1 MKKYILLSLLAVL
14 FYLIPIQPGYTQLK
28 EEAASIEG
36 LKTQLK
42 LDIVL
47 VLDNSG
53 SMKKNDPEFLTQK
66 FVAEL
71 LTGFGENCRVG
82 MVVFDQSATLV
93 EPLTDMT
100 DQLGRANLSQSINK
114 VDFNGLFTN
123 TPAGIER
130 AMYELKI
137 HGRSGARRLIIL
149 LTDGI
154 IDTGNKQRDLVK
166 EKWLK
171 ETLTEESKQADIRI
185 FSIAF
190 TDKADFSLIQTLA
203 IKTDGEYFRAYQAED
218 IQNIFHKISGMIT
231 KPPDKHWKPKA
242 SPAKAASST
251 SPAMDKG
258 IPALQKSESVK
269 LVPTAK
275 IETQTPTVL
284 QIVPPG
290 TEKPSGVQ
298 KESLFLLIIL
308 TGIFLLLLIILT
320 IMIFNLKSRTGF
332 QRGVTGSGGLDSRK
346 TPDIPRAKL
355 IDVKNITAQKTF
367 TLDKRIIRIG
377 RDPNN
382 DIEIAKDTVSSFHA
396 IIEYQDGFFYIEDQR
411 SKNKTRLNG
420 RAIGPYSAKKLKNGD
435 EIMFNIYKFIF
446 IRPDLIPAGDTVMD
460 FHKQSD
466 TVRLRNTTESEPDN
480 VCTKPPPVPQAVLID
495 AQNITGQK
503 TFILTKRKT
512 KIGRGVHN
520 EIAISEKSISGSH
533 ATIEYKDGS
542 FYIEDQRST
551 NKTCINREEIE
562 PYAPRKLKSGDEIMF
577 DVYKFIFLLERQLPT
592 GDTGRRLPEE

>member
-1 MKKYILLSLLAVL
+1 MKKYILLSFLTVL
-14 FYLIPIQPGYTQLK
+14 FNLISIQPGYTQLK

-71 LTGFGENCRVG
+71 LAGFGKNCRVG
-82 MVVFDQSATLV
+82 MVIFDRSATLV

-218 IQNIFHKISGMIT
+218 IQNIFHKIFNYC
-231 KPPDKHWKPKA
+231 
-242 SPAKAASST
+242 
-251 SPAMDKG
+251 
-258 IPALQKSESVK
+258 VN
-269 LVPTAK
+269 
-275 IETQTPTVL
+275 
-284 QIVPPG
+284 
-290 TEKPSGVQ
+290 
-298 KESLFLLIIL
+298 
-308 TGIFLLLLIILT
+308 IFLWD
-320 IMIFNLKSRTGF
+320 NSKS
-332 QRGVTGSGGLDSRK
+332 
-346 TPDIPRAKL
+346 
-355 IDVKNITAQKTF
+355 
-367 TLDKRIIRIG
+367 
-377 RDPNN
+377 
-382 DIEIAKDTVSSFHA
+382 
-396 IIEYQDGFFYIEDQR
+396 
-411 SKNKTRLNG
+411 
-420 RAIGPYSAKKLKNGD
+420 
-435 EIMFNIYKFIF
+435 
-446 IRPDLIPAGDTVMD
+446 
-460 FHKQSD
+460 
-466 TVRLRNTTESEPDN
+466 
-480 VCTKPPPVPQAVLID
+480 
-495 AQNITGQK
+495 
-503 TFILTKRKT
+503 
-512 KIGRGVHN
+512 
-520 EIAISEKSISGSH
+520 
-533 ATIEYKDGS
+533 
-542 FYIEDQRST
+542 
-551 NKTCINREEIE
+551 
-562 PYAPRKLKSGDEIMF
+562 
-577 DVYKFIFLLERQLPT
+577 
-592 GDTGRRLPEE
+592 

>member
-1 MKKYILLSLLAVL
+1 MKKYILLSFLAVL

-28 EEAASIEG
+28 KDAARIEA

-42 LDIVL
+42 LDIIL

-53 SMKKNDPEFLTQK
+53 SMKKNDPKFLTQK

-82 MVVFDQSATLV
+82 MVIFDQSATLI

-100 DQLGRANLSQSINK
+100 DQLGRANLSQSIHK
-114 VDFNGLFTN
+114 LDFNGLFTN

-154 IDTGNKQRDLVK
+154 IDTGNKQRDLIK

-171 ETLTEESKQADIRI
+171 GTLTEESKQADIRI

-203 IKTDGEYFRAYQAED
+203 LKTDGEYFRAYQAED
-218 IQNIFHKISGMIT
+218 IQNIFNKIFAMIT
-231 KPPDKHWKPKA
+231 EPPDQHGMPRSSA
-242 SPAKAASST
+242 AKTASST
-251 SPAMDKG
+251 SPTIDEE
-258 IPALQKSESVK
+258 IPAIRKSESVK
-269 LVPTAK
+269 PLPTAK
-275 IETQTPTVL
+275 NVTPTPTVL
-284 QIVPPG
+284 EIAAPG
-290 TEKPSGVQ
+290 TEKPSGVRKQ
-298 KESLFLLIIL
+298 SLFLPLIL
-308 TGIFLLLLIILT
+308 AGIFLLLLIILT
-320 IMIFNLKSRTGF
+320 IMIFNRKSRAGSHTGAA
-332 QRGVTGSGGLDSRK
+332 GS
-346 TPDIPRAKL
+346 PDHGSWRAPNIPRAEL
-355 IDVKNITAQKTF
+355 IDIKNITTQKTF
-367 TLDKRIIRIG
+367 PLDKRIVRIG
-377 RDPNN
+377 RDSNN
-382 DIEIAKDTVSSFHA
+382 DIEIPQDTVSSFHA
-396 IIEYQDGFFYIEDQR
+396 LIEYRDGFFYIEDQR
-411 SKNKTRLNG
+411 SKNKTSLNG
-420 RAIGPYSAKKLKNGD
+420 REIGPYSTKKLKNGD

-446 IRPDLIPAGDTVMD
+446 IRPDLIPPGDTVVD

-466 TVRLRNTTESEPDN
+466 TVILRNTAEGKPDN
-480 VCTKPPPVPQAVLID
+480 GRTKPPPIPQAVLID
-495 AQNITGQK
+495 AQNITGKK
-503 TFILTKRKT
+503 TFILDKRKT

-551 NKTCINREEIE
+551 NKTCINREAIE

-592 GDTGRRLPEE
+592 GDTARRLPEE